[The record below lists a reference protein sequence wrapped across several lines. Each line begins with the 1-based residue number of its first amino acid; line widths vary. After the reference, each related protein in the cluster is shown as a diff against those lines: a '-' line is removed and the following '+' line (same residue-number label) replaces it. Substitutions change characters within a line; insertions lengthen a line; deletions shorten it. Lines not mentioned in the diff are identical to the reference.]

1 MTDSREKFC
10 VRACTGIST
19 GELAAILEGE
29 STLKQE
35 FERVVDQRESALA
48 SIRRV
53 RTRLQFVRDKI
64 STSCCGTVVDK
75 AEVLSDLSKVLK
87 ELDKY

>member
-10 VRACTGIST
+10 VRACSGIST
-19 GELAAILEGE
+19 GELAALLEGD
-29 STLKQE
+29 STLKQQ
-35 FERVVDQRESALA
+35 FERVVDQREDALA
-48 SIRRV
+48 ATRRV
-53 RTRLQFVRDKI
+53 RTRLQFVHEKI